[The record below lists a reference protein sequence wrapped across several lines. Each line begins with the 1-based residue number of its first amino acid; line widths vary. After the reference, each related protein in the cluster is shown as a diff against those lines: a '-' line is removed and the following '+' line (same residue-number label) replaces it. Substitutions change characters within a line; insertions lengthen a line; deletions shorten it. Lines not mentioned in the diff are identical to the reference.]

1 MFSVK
6 DMHRTLGRKSGGL
19 VYFGGPVISNVKVY
33 AVFWGDTV
41 NAETQQKIGPFFA
54 NMLDST
60 YMDWLSEYD
69 TNIQAVDGRQGTGQH
84 IGRGSFA
91 GSVTLHPANAASAL
105 TDTMIQQEL
114 DAQIAAGALPPSD
127 ENTLYMVYFPKGV
140 SISDGSDRSCST
152 FCAYHEAFKSATSG
166 ASVFYGVMPD
176 CGAGCSDGGSAFDG
190 LTVSSS
196 HECLEAVT
204 DPFPT
209 PGNSPAYPQAW
220 NDTSGEE
227 VGDLCTQGS
236 STVTGHGTQ
245 NTVQWEWDN
254 SIGGCSKGPWA
265 QTASQESR
273 EETASVSAQPSPLL
287 DFLRADPTAVFKG
300 L

>member
-152 FCAYHEAFKSATSG
+152 FCAYHEAFKSATRRG
-166 ASVFYGVMPD
+166 LQRRRLGLRR
-176 CGAGCSDGGSAFDG
+176 SDGLVLARVPGSRHRSVPHARQLSRVPAG
-190 LTVSSS
+190 LER
-196 HECLEAVT
+196 HQRR
-204 DPFPT
+204 
-209 PGNSPAYPQAW
+209 G
-220 NDTSGEE
+220 SGRP
-227 VGDLCTQGS
+227 VHAGQFH
-236 STVTGHGTQ
+236 GHGPRHA
-245 NTVQWEWDN
+245 EH
-254 SIGGCSKGPWA
+254 
-265 QTASQESR
+265 
-273 EETASVSAQPSPLL
+273 
-287 DFLRADPTAVFKG
+287 RAVG
-300 L
+300 VG